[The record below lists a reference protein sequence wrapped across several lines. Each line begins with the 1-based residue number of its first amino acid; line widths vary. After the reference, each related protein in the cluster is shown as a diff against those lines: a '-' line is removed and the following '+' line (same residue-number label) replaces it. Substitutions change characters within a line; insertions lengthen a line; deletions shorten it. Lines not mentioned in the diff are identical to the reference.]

1 MSRAANKNAILKA
14 LADNDISEL
23 RALSNYFYQTSGI
36 YQKVCN
42 YFATMY
48 RFDWYVVP
56 EVYDDKVSNEKIVA
70 DFNKVLNYLDNSYIK
85 MVSAD
90 IALKVIKDGAYYGYA
105 VMGPKGL
112 MIQDLPASYCRSRYS
127 VNSMPAIEFNMK
139 FFDDKFRDINYR
151 LKVLKMFPQEFAKGY
166 MLYKQGKL
174 PSDTASGTGSWYLLD
189 PSATVK
195 FSLGNGDVPLFVNA
209 LPAILDLDAA
219 QDLDRRKQMQKLLKI
234 IVQKLPLDKNGEL
247 IFDVD
252 EAQDLHNNAVQMLS
266 RAIGVDILTTF
277 ADIDSIDISDK
288 NTLEQFVKYVIDKEG
303 HIDYLINNAP
313 PMMKGIN
320 ECSFEEFNKALTVY
334 TFFPF
339 IRGYGEYTLPSVV
352 RKLSRKKRVASSSDS
367 SSYGII
373 A

>member
-112 MIQDLPASYCRSRYS
+112 MIQDLPS
-127 VNSMPAIEFNMK
+127 
-139 FFDDKFRDINYR
+139 
-151 LKVLKMFPQEFAKGY
+151 
-166 MLYKQGKL
+166 
-174 PSDTASGTGSWYLLD
+174 
-189 PSATVK
+189 
-195 FSLGNGDVPLFVNA
+195 
-209 LPAILDLDAA
+209 
-219 QDLDRRKQMQKLLKI
+219 
-234 IVQKLPLDKNGEL
+234 
-247 IFDVD
+247 
-252 EAQDLHNNAVQMLS
+252 
-266 RAIGVDILTTF
+266 
-277 ADIDSIDISDK
+277 
-288 NTLEQFVKYVIDKEG
+288 
-303 HIDYLINNAP
+303 
-313 PMMKGIN
+313 
-320 ECSFEEFNKALTVY
+320 
-334 TFFPF
+334 
-339 IRGYGEYTLPSVV
+339 
-352 RKLSRKKRVASSSDS
+352 
-367 SSYGII
+367 
-373 A
+373 